1 MALPELETAA
11 RLGLRLLI
19 VVYDDH
25 GYGAEVHHFG
35 PMGHDVGLVS
45 FPDADL
51 AAAARGLGVD
61 GVVVRDLDDLEA
73 VRAWAAS
80 GSGPLLVDAKVDPA
94 VRAAWLDEAFHEA
107 DATEELEHA

>member
-1 MALPELETAA
+1 
-11 RLGLRLLI
+11 
-19 VVYDDH
+19 
-25 GYGAEVHHFG
+25 
-35 PMGHDVGLVS
+35 
-45 FPDADL
+45 
-51 AAAARGLGVD
+51 
-61 GVVVRDLDDLEA
+61 